1 MSFPADGRLPDGL
14 ALKRPHSG
22 RLDGRGHRAQEESD
36 ADMRVG
42 ALYCACPASMA
53 RANVTDNRLTLA
65 LGFALAVLAQALVLT
80 VLPEQSRL
88 IAPGVER
95 IGWPF
100 ALLLIGA
107 AVASFPA
114 ALFVDSFGRRAA
126 FGLGASLGAA
136 GGALSAFALVKANF
150 FGLCLGAFWL
160 GLAQGFAMF
169 YRHIAAQG
177 SARGGLVVL
186 AGGAGAALAAPVFV
200 ALAPGPGAILGCA
213 AALHLRA
220 LGLSVRQP
228 HAIASPAAPAPAWR
242 FSGAFALATVAGA
255 LAWFIMSTGMLHGP
269 LTLAVCSAAPAFIG
283 GAMGWHLF
291 SMYGPAALAAA
302 LPGLFPPVATL
313 GVGLVVLF
321 AGAGAVYA
329 GASVWSV
336 TLGLLAIGLGWGAV
350 NVAAL
355 RLLHDGAR
363 PSRGA
368 LALHDVCLLGA
379 AAAGA
384 LIF

>member
-1 MSFPADGRLPDGL
+1 MSV
-14 ALKRPHSG
+14 
-22 RLDGRGHRAQEESD
+22 EED
-36 ADMRVG
+36 ADAGMRVG
-42 ALYCACPASMA
+42 ALHCACPASMQ
-53 RANVTDNRLTLA
+53 RANVTDNRATLA

-88 IAPGVER
+88 IAPSVER

-107 AVASFPA
+107 ALASFPA
-114 ALFVDSFGRRAA
+114 ALLVDSFGRRAA
-126 FGLGASLGAA
+126 FGLGASLGVA
-136 GGALSAFALVKANF
+136 GGALSAFAIAKSNF

-160 GLAQGFAMF
+160 GLAQGFALF

-186 AGGAGAALAAPVFV
+186 AGGAGAALAAPLVIF
-200 ALAPGPGAILGCA
+200 LAPAPGATLLA
-213 AALHLRA
+213 AAGLHVLA
-220 LGLSVRQP
+220 LGLSVRMP
-228 HAIASPAAPAPAWR
+228 HAVAAAAPTPAPTR
-242 FSGAFALATVAGA
+242 MTRGFALATLAGA
-255 LAWFIMSTGMLHGP
+255 IAWFIMAAGMLHGP
-269 LTLAVCSAAPAFIG
+269 LTLAVCAAAPAFIG

-291 SMYGPAALAAA
+291 AMYGPAALAAF
-302 LPGLFPPVATL
+302 LPGLFPTLATL
-313 GVGLVVLF
+313 AGGLAAML

-329 GASVWSV
+329 GFSIASV
-336 TLGLLAIGLGWGAV
+336 TLGLIAIGLGWGAV

-355 RLLHDGAR
+355 RLLHDDAR
-363 PSRGA
+363 PSRLA
-368 LALHDVCLLGA
+368 LALHDVFLLGA

>member
-1 MSFPADGRLPDGL
+1 
-14 ALKRPHSG
+14 
-22 RLDGRGHRAQEESD
+22 
-36 ADMRVG
+36 
-42 ALYCACPASMA
+42 
-53 RANVTDNRLTLA
+53 
-65 LGFALAVLAQALVLT
+65 
-80 VLPEQSRL
+80 
-88 IAPGVER
+88 
-95 IGWPF
+95 
-100 ALLLIGA
+100 
-107 AVASFPA
+107 
-114 ALFVDSFGRRAA
+114 
-126 FGLGASLGAA
+126 
-136 GGALSAFALVKANF
+136 
-150 FGLCLGAFWL
+150 
-160 GLAQGFAMF
+160 
-169 YRHIAAQG
+169 
-177 SARGGLVVL
+177 
-186 AGGAGAALAAPVFV
+186 
-200 ALAPGPGAILGCA
+200 
-213 AALHLRA
+213 
-220 LGLSVRQP
+220 
-228 HAIASPAAPAPAWR
+228 
-242 FSGAFALATVAGA
+242 
-255 LAWFIMSTGMLHGP
+255 MSTGMLHGP

-313 GVGLVVLF
+313 GVGLVVMF